1 MVNERETHFKGKRQ
15 LNNVRVDAGPNTE
28 KEKANRRTIC
38 FSFVVSPPSS
48 SQLVFIF
55 ERRPRKCDSNLSR
68 PLVAESKIEAS
79 QKGEADFEGQGYDLA
94 LHALLS
100 NAKDN
105 TSWFKGV
112 NSNKHEAKNRKPS

>member
-1 MVNERETHFKGKRQ
+1 M
-15 LNNVRVDAGPNTE
+15 
-28 KEKANRRTIC
+28 
-38 FSFVVSPPSS
+38 
-48 SQLVFIF
+48 IF
-55 ERRPRKCDSNLSR
+55 NILKDKS
-68 PLVAESKIEAS
+68 
-79 QKGEADFEGQGYDLA
+79 KGEADFEGQGYDLA